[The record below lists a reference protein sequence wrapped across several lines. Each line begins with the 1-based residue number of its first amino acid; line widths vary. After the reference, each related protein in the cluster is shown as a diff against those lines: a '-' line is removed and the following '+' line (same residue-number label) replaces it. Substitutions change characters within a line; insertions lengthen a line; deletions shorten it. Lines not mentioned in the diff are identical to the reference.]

1 MPIFWF
7 YKCWGLCYNVNM
19 KEELLRKVS
28 KLIKLHKQG
37 ELGGDKMPE
46 DSNPGFEENSRE
58 NLIYFTLPMA
68 LNYQRNSYTL
78 WESALLTWQDEE
90 CKDVFAPEKVVDMSI
105 KELQQKL
112 TKHKVALQQNKQP
125 LIWQKLCQTF
135 YSNYKSDI
143 RILFKE
149 CDNDIVKIKELILKN
164 KKDFPYLSGTKI
176 LNYWLYVI
184 TQYSN
189 TKLKNSHAITVAP
202 DTHVIQASLKLG
214 VINKDEML
222 KSNIREVVAQRWAD
236 ILKDTDIQ
244 PIDIHTPFWLWSRNG
259 FTVEV

>member
-1 MPIFWF
+1 
-7 YKCWGLCYNVNM
+7 M
-19 KEELLRKVS
+19 KEELLIKVS
-28 KLIKLHKQG
+28 KLIDLHKQG
-37 ELGGDKMPE
+37 KLGGDKMPE
-46 DSNPGFEENSRE
+46 DSNPGFDKNSRE

-68 LNYQRNSYTL
+68 LNYQRNSYNL
-78 WESALLTWQDEE
+78 WESALLTWEDKE
-90 CKDVFAPEKVVDMSI
+90 CRDIFAPEEVVNMSI

-112 TKHKVALQQNKQP
+112 TKYKLALQQNKQP

-135 YSNYKSDI
+135 YSNYKSDV
-143 RILFKE
+143 RILFNE
-149 CDNDIVKIKELILKN
+149 CNNDIIKIKEHILKN